1 MSWIHSF
8 IITVVISK
16 YCSLFEEDPVTQFIN
31 DFPKYLKS
39 PQELNAW
46 LEITGVKLAQ
56 ET

>member
-16 YCSLFEEDPVTQFIN
+16 YCSLFEEDPVTYFIN
-31 DFPKYLKS
+31 DFLKS

-46 LEITGVKLAQ
+46 LKITGVKLAQ